1 MILYILFSFAVGVQG
16 GMFEL
21 RGDDIVSSSY
31 GPFLGAFYDMSITPN
46 LSYNLSFSGG
56 KAETSSNSVV
66 LDSLRQPLTGEV
78 GQDFQ
83 SFRGN
88 LSVNW
93 VPLTTS
99 FSPYLSGRL
108 GLSQWKFLNGNGDIA
123 LSLNGNNFEGLS
135 LFLGG
140 GAGLRGKIAGFV
152 LAVEGFS
159 DFVFSEDKDWYE
171 GFGGYDDNEWT
182 FNVMFKLGKEF

>member
-1 MILYILFSFAVGVQG
+1 MIIYILFSLTLGFEG
-16 GMFEL
+16 GMSQL
-21 RGDDIVSSSY
+21 KGADIDSFSF
-31 GPFLGAFYDMSITPN
+31 GPSFGLFCDIAVTPN
-46 LSYNLSFSGG
+46 LSYSLSFSGG
-56 KAETSSNSVV
+56 KAETSSNSVI
-66 LDSLRQPLTGEV
+66 LDSLRQPLSGIVGEN
-78 GQDFQ
+78 FQ

-93 VPLTTS
+93 APLTTG

-108 GLSQWKFLNGNGDIA
+108 GLSQWKFVNGNGDVA

-140 GAGLRGKIAGFV
+140 GAGLKGGIAGFV

-182 FNVMFKLGKEF
+182 FNIMFKLGRKF